1 MISTMH
7 KSCVFFIAFQFCS
20 LASFAYAVDN
30 DCADF
35 GSSSSCSSNLCCKS
49 NSGFF
54 AGAELTLLT
63 PHSGSVTIAPLSSTA
78 ILPERDMGVGGR
90 YWLGYRAETGL
101 GFRSRYWHFDQDAAG
116 GPLLDPSLTAQTWD
130 AELTQLFTRGRYSF
144 DLSGGVRWGEIDDQV
159 APVLTESFNGWG
171 STVALS
177 ASRQLG
183 DGPFSLIGGARG
195 SLLFGDHVV
204 NILGAPISS
213 SQEVMPVMEL
223 QLGGEYSQELWGTHA
238 FARAAFETQLWEL
251 PPSALGLL
259 DQNIGFVGV
268 TFSTGVR
275 F

>member
-1 MISTMH
+1 M
-7 KSCVFFIAFQFCS
+7 
-20 LASFAYAVDN
+20 
-30 DCADF
+30 
-35 GSSSSCSSNLCCKS
+35 
-49 NSGFF
+49 
-54 AGAELTLLT
+54 
-63 PHSGSVTIAPLSSTA
+63 
-78 ILPERDMGVGGR
+78 
-90 YWLGYRAETGL
+90 
-101 GFRSRYWHFDQDAAG
+101 
-116 GPLLDPSLTAQTWD
+116 TAQTWD

-183 DGPFSLIGGARG
+183 NGPFSLIGGARG

-204 NILGAPISS
+204 NIVGAPIAS
-213 SQEVMPVMEL
+213 SQEVMPVLEM

-251 PPSALGLL
+251 PPTALGLL

-268 TFSTGVR
+268 TFSTGIR